1 MMIDVFDEVAYNGSY
16 ILTIF
21 VAIQCIISGQWP
33 FFIVFILGFWI
44 NIYLNEFLKSMIREP
59 RPKPLDLD
67 LAKSRDYL
75 FIFRKQLGATDIQA
89 HIWGMP
95 SGHAQMGSFALAF
108 YYLVYEKTIR
118 LGEKFDQ
125 GTLLFAGMCLLFM
138 MTLYQ
143 RWETNAH
150 SILQLL
156 AGTIVGGLFAV
167 VLFFGEKWWLMNFRE
182 LGAAYSDA
190 SKKSDCNI

>member
-1 MMIDVFDEVAYNGSY
+1 MMIDVFDEFAYNGPY

-21 VAIQCIISGQWP
+21 VAIHFIISGQWP

-44 NIYLNEFLKSMIREP
+44 NIYLNELLKSMIREP

-67 LAKSRDYL
+67 LAKLRDYL
-75 FIFRKQLGATDIQA
+75 FIFRKQLGATDIKA

-95 SGHAQMGSFALAF
+95 SGHAQMGSFALMF
-108 YYLVYEKTIR
+108 FYLVNVPRGLDMGLIE
-118 LGEKFDQ
+118 GA
-125 GTLLFAGMCLLFM
+125 TLAGMCLLFM
-138 MTLYQ
+138 VTLYQ
-143 RWETNAH
+143 RWETNSH

-167 VLFFGEKWWLMNFRE
+167 VLFFGTKWWLMNFRE

-190 SKKSDCNI
+190 SKKSACNI